1 MQLPF
6 SRLNPAFLNEQFI
19 YIYLRKTSQIGN
31 TFCPISLYPYI
42 PISHRHSPAKKEK
55 GEHLAAPA
63 FFCKPDFLML
73 EEFGVG
79 LSGAPR
85 GIRTPDLEIRSLLLY
100 PAELWARMRWSCEI
114 LTRQLAL
121 I

>member
-31 TFCPISLYPYI
+31 TFCPIS
-42 PISHRHSPAKKEK
+42 HRHSPAKKEK
-55 GEHLAAPA
+55 GEHLVAPA
-63 FFCKPDFLML
+63 FFCKPDFLKL

-114 LTRQLAL
+114 LTRQPAL